1 MTSAEMIP
9 AAILKRKAVVYV
21 RQSTQSQ
28 VMTNLEGQRR
38 QYDLV
43 DVARQHGFVDVEII
57 DDDLGRSASGTVA
70 RPGFDRLVAWLCAG
84 KVGAVLCFDASRLAR
99 NGRDWHHL
107 LELCGLVEA
116 RVIDLDG
123 VYNPCRPNDRLL
135 LGMKGSISEF
145 ELGVLRARMIDA
157 ARSKASRGELR
168 LSVPFGYIWHR
179 EAGLGLDPDLRLQEV
194 IRLIFARFRELGSAR
209 QVLLSMKADQIYFPR
224 PSDEGRMTNFEWMPT
239 RYRNVIAVLKNP
251 FYAGVYVYG
260 KSEKRTSIVEGRARR
275 SYGHGKP
282 IGTWEV
288 MIKDHHEGY
297 ITWAEYERN
306 QKQLALNNYGRAG
319 GIKTGRGGRALLSG
333 IMTCGRCGRRL
344 SVAYTGNPQSR
355 PVYRCDKPNLMMGL
369 PRCMTFGG
377 PRIDAA
383 VGRELLR
390 AVEPM
395 AVEAAFKA
403 ERMHQ
408 EHKEDQQRILDLEM
422 QQARYEAGLAERR
435 YAACDP
441 DNRLIA
447 AQLEKNWEAALRRV
461 RDLEARHPGDKP
473 NIEVDPNAFAN
484 LADNLAAAWNAPG
497 VTMRARQQLLRTLI
511 ADIIVDVDD
520 DVRDVVLTIHW
531 RGGQH
536 SELRVRKPRTGEH
549 GCATTDDAL
558 AVMRSMA
565 GRWSDE
571 HIAASLNRMGLAY
584 RPGQDLDGA
593 PRLFCS
599 SRPWDPRLQIC
610 RKKWRVAYHERS
622 CGGVTR
628 YKPHDSAPRKSW
640 RSCRPSRSF
649 PERRI
654 RSAPMTSCRRR
665 SKRRWRERV
674 ARVASPTTTR
684 FQCLQTLDEG
694 VYNNSRIPI
703 GRIER
708 STVLVSTSTRPSVRN
723 TVRPPQWPSVYLI
736 ASARGN
742 LAEMSL
748 STLVSRDFSSSMSG
762 LLSDLRAASRMSALV
777 PRTRPSMA

>member
-1 MTSAEMIP
+1 
-9 AAILKRKAVVYV
+9 
-21 RQSTQSQ
+21 
-28 VMTNLEGQRR
+28 
-38 QYDLV
+38 
-43 DVARQHGFVDVEII
+43 
-57 DDDLGRSASGTVA
+57 
-70 RPGFDRLVAWLCAG
+70 
-84 KVGAVLCFDASRLAR
+84 
-99 NGRDWHHL
+99 
-107 LELCGLVEA
+107 
-116 RVIDLDG
+116 
-123 VYNPCRPNDRLL
+123 
-135 LGMKGSISEF
+135 MKGSISEF

-194 IRLIFARFRELGSAR
+194 IRLIFARFRELGSGR
-209 QVLLSMKADQIYFPR
+209 QVLLSMKADQIHFPR
-224 PSDEGRMTNFEWMPT
+224 PSDEGRMTSFDWMPI

-390 AVEPM
+390 AVEPI

-408 EHKEDQQRILDLEM
+408 EQKEDQQRIVDLEM
-422 QQARYEAGLAERR
+422 QQARYEASLAERR

-441 DNRLIA
+441 ENRLIA

-461 RDLEARHPGDKP
+461 RDLEARHPGDKQP
-473 NIEVDPNAFAN
+473 DLEVDPNAFAN
-484 LADNLAAAWNAPG
+484 LAANLAAAWNAPG

-511 ADIIVDVDD
+511 ADIIVNVDD
-520 DVRDVVLTIHW
+520 NVRDVVLTIHW

-536 SELRVRKPRTGEH
+536 SELRVRKPRAGEH

-571 HIAASLNRMGLAY
+571 HIAASLNRMGLPTGQGKTWTAHRVSSVRRVRGIHAY
-584 RPGQDLDGA
+584 RSAEKNGEWLTMSEAAATLRVTNHTIRRLIKAGILAAVQVVPGA
-593 PRLFCS
+593 PYQIRADDLMS
-599 SRPWDPRLQIC
+599 ETIKAAVSRKGRPC
-610 RKKWRVAYHERS
+610 RVADDN
-622 CGGVTR
+622 T
-628 YKPHDSAPRKSW
+628 
-640 RSCRPSRSF
+640 
-649 PERRI
+649 I
-654 RSAPMTSCRRR
+654 PMFTD
-665 SKRRWRERV
+665 
-674 ARVASPTTTR
+674 T
-684 FQCLQTLDEG
+684 
-694 VYNNSRIPI
+694 
-703 GRIER
+703 
-708 STVLVSTSTRPSVRN
+708 
-723 TVRPPQWPSVYLI
+723 
-736 ASARGN
+736 
-742 LAEMSL
+742 
-748 STLVSRDFSSSMSG
+748 
-762 LLSDLRAASRMSALV
+762 
-777 PRTRPSMA
+777 